1 MRLRPFTLSGRRRLI
16 ALLAVALLGVT
27 AAAWSYWKAAS
38 SGAASGY
45 VGTLAASTIS
55 SPTPGAGSVTVT
67 WSAVTPPGSGA
78 VSYYVRRDGT
88 AASSACPSSS
98 SPGTQTS
105 CTDTGVSVGNHK
117 YTVTA
122 VWRSWTAT
130 SAAANAQVT
139 TGPATHLLLTPA
151 SKTQTA
157 GSADNLT
164 LTAQDASNNT
174 VTTYAGAK
182 SLVFTGANSSGS
194 LHPTVTNSGGTP
206 VEFGA
211 AESINFANGVAT
223 VSGSSNGAMTLY
235 KAETANVSVSDGTL
249 SSTTVAVTVSPA
261 SVNSFTVPT
270 PSTQTAG
277 GAFSET
283 LTAKDAYGNTATGY
297 EGAKTIAFSGP
308 ANSPSGEA
316 PKYPA
321 SVSFTGGV
329 SSPGASITLFNAS
342 SATLTATQGTI
353 IGSSGSFAVS
363 AASANKFTVPTPS
376 TQTAGSAFSETLTAK
391 DAYGNTATGYEGAKT
406 IAFSGP
412 ANSPSGEAPKYP
424 ASVSFTG
431 GVSSPGA
438 SITLFN
444 ASSATLTATQGTII
458 GSSGSF
464 AVSPAGANSF
474 TVPTPS
480 TQTAGGAFSE
490 TLTAVDLYGNT
501 ATAYTGSQ
509 TIAFTGPASSPNG
522 KAPAYPTSVSFT
534 GGVSSPAASITLY
547 DAQTTALTATQGG
560 VSGSSASFTVIAATA
575 SSLSLA
581 AASTS
586 PTAGEADNL
595 TISALDPS
603 GNTAVNYSGSK
614 ALTFGGAIA
623 IGSNHAT
630 VSNASGST
638 VNFGSSTTITFTSG
652 AAKVSGSSNG
662 VMKLYAAEAA
672 KVTVSDG
679 SINNDA
685 SPLAVMVGAGSV
697 STISVAGPGT
707 QTAGTPF
714 NLTIT
719 AKDSFGNGVSGAQSL
734 TFSGPASSP
743 NSTTPAYPSS
753 VAFTGGEGKATLTLA
768 DAQSTAITVAQG
780 SIKGTS
786 TSFTVNP
793 AGASSLSLA
802 ATTTTPA
809 AGAADNVTI
818 NALDS
823 FGNTA
828 TSYTG
833 SKSLTFGGAS
843 TIAGNHPTVS
853 NASGST
859 VNFGSSTTI
868 TFTSG
873 AAKVSGSNNGVMKL
887 YTAEAAKVT
896 VSDGSINNGAGLAV
910 MVEGVTI
917 SSLSLT
923 NHNFG
928 GSSKGKIEKGDSL
941 TVGFSAPIAVSSLCS
956 AWSGNGSDH
965 ELSGNNEVTVTVAD
979 GPGATD
985 DSLTVS
991 SSKCTFHLGT
1001 IDLGSSGYVSGGNVA
1016 FAGNGSSRSTVEYTA
1031 NSDTLEVTLGGSS
1044 GAGTT
1049 KQVSSSV
1056 ATLTPDPALTD
1067 PFGNGLP
1074 SFSTGST
1081 QQF

>member
-1 MRLRPFTLSGRRRLI
+1 MRLRPFTPGGRRRLI
-16 ALLAVALLGVT
+16 ALLAVALLGAT

-38 SGAASGY
+38 SGAASGD
-45 VGTLAASTIS
+45 VGTLASSTIS
-55 SPTPGAGSVTVT
+55 SVTPGAGSVTLT

-78 VSYYVRRDGT
+78 VSYYVRRDGA
-88 AASSACPSSS
+88 AASGACPSSS

-122 VWRSWTAT
+122 VWRSWTAA
-130 SAAANAQVT
+130 SAEVTTQVT
-139 TGPATHLLLTPA
+139 TGPATHLLLAPA
-151 SKTQTA
+151 SKTPTA
-157 GSADNLT
+157 GNADNLT

-194 LHPTVTNSGGTP
+194 FHPTVTNSGGTP

-249 SSTTVAVTVSPA
+249 SSATVAVTVSPA
-261 SVNSFTVPT
+261 SANSFTVPT

-297 EGAKTIAFSGP
+297 EGSKTITFSGP

-329 SSPGASITLFNAS
+329 SSPAASITLFNAT

-353 IGSSGSFAVS
+353 MGSSGSFAVS

-376 TQTAGSAFSETLTAK
+376 TQTAG
-391 DAYGNTATGYEGAKT
+391 
-406 IAFSGP
+406 
-412 ANSPSGEAPKYP
+412 
-424 ASVSFTG
+424 
-431 GVSSPGA
+431 
-438 SITLFN
+438 
-444 ASSATLTATQGTII
+444 
-458 GSSGSF
+458 
-464 AVSPAGANSF
+464 
-474 TVPTPS
+474 
-480 TQTAGGAFSE
+480 GAFSE
-490 TLTAVDLYGNT
+490 TLTAVDPYGNT
-501 ATAYTGSQ
+501 ATTYTGSQ

-522 KAPAYPTSVSFT
+522 KAPAYPTSVSF
-534 GGVSSPAASITLY
+534 GAGVGTASITLY
-547 DAQTTALTATQGG
+547 DAQTTALAATQGG
-560 VSGSSASFTVIAATA
+560 VSGSSASFTVSAATA

-603 GNTAVNYSGSK
+603 GNTAVSYTGSK
-614 ALTFGGAIA
+614 ALTFGGAST
-623 IGSNHAT
+623 IGGNHAT

-662 VMKLYAAEAA
+662 VVKLYAAEAA

-685 SPLAVMVGAGSV
+685 SPLAVTVGAGSV

-719 AKDSFGNGVSGAQSL
+719 AKDSFGNGVGGAQSL

-743 NSTTPAYPSS
+743 NSTTPTYPSS
-753 VAFTGGEGKATLTLA
+753 VAFAGGEGKATLTLP

-786 TSFTVNP
+786 ASFTVNP
-793 AGASSLSLA
+793 AGTSSLSLA

-809 AGAADNVTI
+809 AGAADNLTI
-818 NALDS
+818 TALDA

-833 SKSLTFGGAS
+833 AKSLTFGGAS

-853 NASGST
+853 NASGSP

-910 MVEGVTI
+910 TVEGVTI

-941 TVGFSAPIAVSSLCS
+941 TVGFTAPIAVSSLCS
-956 AWSGNGSDH
+956 AWSGNSSDH

-1001 IDLGSSGYVSGGNVA
+1001 IDLGSSGYVGGGNVA
-1016 FAGNGSSRSTVEYTA
+1016 FAGNGSSKSTVEYTA
-1031 NSDTLEVTLGGSS
+1031 SSDTLEVTLGGSS
-1044 GAGTT
+1044 GAGTA